1 MDPLVEFNGNVNGAA
16 ANTYSLL
23 VASIFEGFADPGSAN
38 EPIIRFN
45 GLVGNIFPFYS
56 ANIQTLQYRDR
67 LSTSLDVGGLIEV
80 KGGVE
85 TLAEQNYSTAR
96 MNITPDA
103 STGATTFTS
112 SQAGQINFDISKV
125 GAEFNVVGTSRLIID
140 GETNFT
146 GSGIGLTGVSLP
158 VQEARA
164 AAAAS
169 SGGNLANTLKLN
181 KLVKLSDADGSGG
194 EVTVAMD
201 GETNTN
207 RDVNCADE
215 NETVECK

>member
-1 MDPLVEFNGNVNGAA
+1 
-16 ANTYSLL
+16 
-23 VASIFEGFADPGSAN
+23 
-38 EPIIRFN
+38 
-45 GLVGNIFPFYS
+45 
-56 ANIQTLQYRDR
+56 
-67 LSTSLDVGGLIEV
+67 
-80 KGGVE
+80 
-85 TLAEQNYSTAR
+85 
-96 MNITPDA
+96 MNIIADSIT
-103 STGATTFTS
+103 SATTFKSNQT
-112 SQAGQINFDISKV
+112 GQINFDVSKV
-125 GAEFNVVGTSRLIID
+125 GGQFNVNGTGRMIID